1 MTRSMAQ
8 SARYSSRLPP
18 SRRTPLKRRSNHTIN
33 NSDRA
38 WTMGIVIPTHGP
50 EDWQQL
56 LAEPDKHWRTGYSAR
71 SLAYS
76 WEEAQSRP
84 SGMPTEVESALAQE
98 PRLAE
103 LELLLGIPEHEV
115 PLPGGRRPSQTD
127 LWGLARSA
135 TELVSIAVEGKVSEM
150 FGPTLEEWQ
159 AQPSSGK
166 QTRLDFL
173 CECLAL
179 PMPPPGTIRYQL
191 LHRTASA
198 VIEAKRF
205 QAGCAVLLIH
215 SFSQTNEWFEDYR
228 NFIQLY
234 GVDANEGHPVCLA
247 KPDGVMLYAVWVKGN
262 PEYLTR

>member
-1 MTRSMAQ
+1 MGI
-8 SARYSSRLPP
+8 LIP
-18 SRRTPLKRRSNHTIN
+18 SR
-33 NSDRA
+33 
-38 WTMGIVIPTHGP
+38 GP

-56 LAEPDKHWRTGYSAR
+56 LAEPDKHWRRGYSAR

-84 SGMPTEVESALAQE
+84 SHMPTEVDLALAQE

-127 LWGLARSA
+127 LWGLARSPN
-135 TELVSIAVEGKVSEM
+135 ELVSIAVEGKVSET

-166 QTRLDFL
+166 QIRLDYL

-179 PMPPPGTIRYQL
+179 PTPPPSTIRYQL
-191 LHRTASA
+191 LIVPPR
-198 VIEAKRF
+198 R
-205 QAGCAVLLIH
+205 
-215 SFSQTNEWFEDYR
+215 
-228 NFIQLY
+228 
-234 GVDANEGHPVCLA
+234 
-247 KPDGVMLYAVWVKGN
+247 
-262 PEYLTR
+262 